1 MLLQPGIVYKA
12 VWAKETLTTSC
23 GLPWQSFN
31 LPCASWKICGHSP
44 AVYIYILTKQRLCNS
59 GSAFLYSCNPYRCSR
74 VVSKVG
80 KPWSARWVSMSIYEY
95 RMRLRFQRCLFV
107 LIESTWRCGYY
118 ERLSSPRRT
127 PARHITRGR
136 QARQSVDAFRPWRKS
151 ALSTPGSDDQAIW
164 RNQPR
169 SSKIHVAQFATSE
182 IVPFKTWFAGTAVQA
197 QKLFRTMFASI
208 CLSFQD
214 HFQHRD
220 WHKGRQ
226 WNLGIRWHQMTS
238 NILNEYQWH
247 IINVRFPSAP
257 PDLPECWGLG
267 HCPEPVA

>member
-1 MLLQPGIVYKA
+1 MKDLRAL
-12 VWAKETLTTSC
+12 SC
-23 GLPWQSFN
+23 R
-31 LPCASWKICGHSP
+31 I
-44 AVYIYILTKQRLCNS
+44 YIYILTKQRLCNS

-74 VVSKVG
+74 AVSKVG

-151 ALSTPGSDDQAIW
+151 ALSTPGSDDQAIR

-238 NILNEYQWH
+238 LGSSGGWHYLKWTANGIWSCRAIILNTWVWWVCRLNQEAKSTGRDACGY
-247 IINVRFPSAP
+247 
-257 PDLPECWGLG
+257 GLA
-267 HCPEPVA
+267 E